1 MVNKYCIVYL
11 LVNGHYKVATNV
23 YKCFF
28 NIKQL
33 FLLSAITINYCLIK
47 Y

>member
-23 YKCFF
+23 YECFLTLNNCF
-28 NIKQL
+28 
-33 FLLSAITINYCLIK
+33 Y
-47 Y
+47 